1 MAVDDFLIQAKNRV
15 PDLQRQY
22 QASSAPLYLRGT
34 RGKLYFNSFVA
45 LWSVGVAGTLYGFST
60 LIVGKKKE

>member
-1 MAVDDFLIQAKNRV
+1 MAIDDFLIQAKNRV

-22 QASSAPLYLRGT
+22 QASSTPLYLRGA
-34 RGKLYFNSFVA
+34 RGKLYFNSFVT
-45 LWSVGVAGTLYGFST
+45 LWTIGVAGTLYGFGS